1 MAIGM
6 ALSTAEIPTGTR
18 SVPRINKQYRLIHR
32 RDDGTAQYR
41 SVNDT
46 EGSEMLW
53 VYPDG
58 STFRHIIVGACNPC
72 EMAEMYADG
81 RPGCGLGTS
90 VPMRSRRF
98 TTPNWVRTAADV
110 RDAWSGLWRGW
121 AGRVP
126 LRTVLSRMG
135 MALVLYRVPLLLV
148 PHLTSLSRLERMK
161 T

>member
-1 MAIGM
+1 M
-6 ALSTAEIPTGTR
+6 
-18 SVPRINKQYRLIHR
+18 HR
-32 RDDGTAQYR
+32 REDGTAQYR

-53 VYPDG
+53 VNPDG
-58 STFRHIIVGACNPC
+58 TTLRHIIVGACNPC
-72 EMAEMYADG
+72 EMAEMYKDG

-110 RDAWSGLWRGW
+110 RDAWSGLWRRW
-121 AGRVP
+121 AGLLP
-126 LRTVLSRMG
+126 PILPIPSLHLSQRKWN
-135 MALVLYRVPLLLV
+135 LSP
-148 PHLTSLSRLERMK
+148 SLKQERIA